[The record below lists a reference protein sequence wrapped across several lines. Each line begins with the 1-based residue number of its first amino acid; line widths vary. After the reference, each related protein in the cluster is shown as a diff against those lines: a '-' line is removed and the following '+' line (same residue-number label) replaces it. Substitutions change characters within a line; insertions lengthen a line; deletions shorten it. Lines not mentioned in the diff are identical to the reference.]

1 MIKHLLYFYLFF
13 FSIVLHAQE
22 WKTDYKNA
30 LALSKET
37 QKPII
42 LVFAGS
48 DWCVPCIKLDREIWQ
63 SDEFK
68 THAKENYVLY
78 KADFPRKKANR
89 LSKEKEEKNNRLAEM
104 FNPKGHFPLVVII
117 DNEQQVIGTMGYEK
131 IPPEEYVSRIN
142 SYLK

>member
-1 MIKHLLYFYLFF
+1 MTKYLAYILLFF
-13 FSIVLHAQE
+13 IPLVTHSQE
-22 WKTDYKNA
+22 WTADYKNA
-30 LALSKET
+30 VALSKET

-63 SDEFK
+63 SNEFK
-68 THAKENYVLY
+68 THSTEHYVLY

-89 LSKEKEEKNNRLAEM
+89 LSKEKVASNARLAEM
-104 FNPKGHFPLVVII
+104 FNPKGYFPFVVIV
-117 DNEQQVIGTMGYEK
+117 DPEQQVIGTMGYEK
-131 IPPEEYVSRIN
+131 ISPEQYVTRIN

>member
-1 MIKHLLYFYLFF
+1 MTKHLLYIWLLFISF
-13 FSIVLHAQE
+13 GVQAQE
-22 WKTDYKNA
+22 WTTDYKNA
-30 LALSKET
+30 VALSKET

-63 SDEFK
+63 SNEFK
-68 THAKENYVLY
+68 TQAKKRYVLY

-89 LSKEKEEKNNRLAEM
+89 LSKEKEAKNGRLAEM
-104 FNPKGHFPLVVII
+104 FNPKGYFPLVVII
-117 DNEQQVIGTMGYEK
+117 DSEQQVIGTMGYEK
-131 IPPEEYVSRIN
+131 IPPQEYVTRIN